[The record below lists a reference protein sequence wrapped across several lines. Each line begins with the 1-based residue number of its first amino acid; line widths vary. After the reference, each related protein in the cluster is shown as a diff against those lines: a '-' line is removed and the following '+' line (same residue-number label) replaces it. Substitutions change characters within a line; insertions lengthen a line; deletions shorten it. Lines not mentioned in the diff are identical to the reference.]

1 MTRLLP
7 WGEDLWLAEGPVV
20 SFFGFRYP
28 TRMAVIRLS
37 DGDLFIWSP
46 IAVEPALKAEINALG
61 KVAHLVSPNKLH
73 HLYLRQWK
81 DAYPSA
87 RLYAPPG
94 LAKKRLDI
102 RFDAALEND
111 APPAWA
117 QEIDQV
123 CFGGSPMMTEI
134 VFFHRKS
141 GTALFC
147 DLIEHFPRSWFT
159 GWRGWIAR
167 LDGIVEP
174 DFGAPREWRMTFFG
188 RAQARIA
195 LAHILA
201 WQPRRVVI
209 AHGDGVTAEGEAFI
223 RHAFRWLA

>member
-7 WGEDLWLAEGPVV
+7 WGENLWLAEGPVV
-20 SFFGFRYP
+20 RFFGFRYP

-37 DGDLFIWSP
+37 DGGLFLWSP
-46 IAVEPALKAEINALG
+46 IALEPALKAKIDALG

-73 HLYLRQWK
+73 HLYLQQWK

-87 RLYAPPG
+87 QLHAPPG
-94 LAKKRLDI
+94 LAKKRPDI
-102 RFDAALEND
+102 RFDAALGND

-123 CFGGSPMMTEI
+123 LFSGSPMMTEI

-141 GTALFC
+141 RTALFC

-174 DFGAPREWRMTFFG
+174 DFGAPREWRMTFLD
-188 RAQARIA
+188 REQARKA

-201 WQPRRVVI
+201 WQPHQVVI
-209 AHGDGVTAEGEAFI
+209 AHGDCAPADGEAFI
-223 RHAFRWLA
+223 RRAFRWLA